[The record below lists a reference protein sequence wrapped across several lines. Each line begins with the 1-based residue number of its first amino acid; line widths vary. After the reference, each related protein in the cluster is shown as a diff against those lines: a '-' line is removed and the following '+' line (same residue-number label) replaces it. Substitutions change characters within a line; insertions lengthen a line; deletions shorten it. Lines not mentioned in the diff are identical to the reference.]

1 MKLQA
6 RVGFQTDSE
15 LWNSLQRE
23 IFYLERWNQ
32 AFYSSSSF
40 FRFRRDVNFK
50 WLMAFTEFV
59 TSPSNY
65 NRYILSL
72 KYLII
77 SCCPLLTLPSTHCSF
92 SQLKCKNS
100 AFCSSGDMIYLITL
114 SLVRGFHFQRLNI
127 SYSVFYNLGLISR
140 GEKKGKNF

>member
-15 LWNSLQRE
+15 LWNPLQRE

-40 FRFRRDVNFK
+40 CRFRRDVNFK
-50 WLMAFTEFV
+50 WLMAEFV
-59 TSPSNY
+59 TSLSNY

-77 SCCPLLTLPSTHCSF
+77 ICCPLLTLPSTHCSF

-140 GEKKGKNF
+140 GKKKGKIF